1 MSNLLKSIKA
11 RLFVRKQELSNSV
24 WNIAD
29 VLILPFLMVLVT
41 PYFIKELGTEQYGIW
56 MLVNSIVAGIGIVN
70 FGMGE
75 ASIKFISKFRAI
87 NDIESLNRIFKAGL
101 ALTLIVFLLILLIG
115 NSAAFVIEKF
125 NLFNL
130 SNFNNSLA
138 SDTMKVGSFI
148 FGLKQVEQYLIS
160 LFKGYERYDG
170 ASIISIISKFILLIT
185 QVVSVYLGFNLINL
199 FIASFLSLTVVV
211 LGELIFIRVK
221 FKKISFLPSLDRVAV
236 KEIFS
241 FGIWAWVQT
250 LLSIIAGHADRFVVI
265 SLAGPKFLAY
275 YSLAS
280 TVGSQVHSI
289 FSAGVSW
296 VFPKVSGKTER
307 REDITGLYYK
317 LQFAIILAGSFLI
330 LLLIFFEYPI
340 FHTWLGN
347 ETYNNSILLIKLF
360 LFLAFFNLL
369 SIVPYYFLLGTNLI
383 RVSALFMFVSVI
395 FTLGFMIAGF
405 YLTGITGLAYGK
417 LISSIVSI
425 PMMLLYVH
433 YNLIDSKKYS
443 QGAKLYIIVFLFAL
457 SFYLLNILVVP
468 LFIIAS
474 ALLWALYKNKIKKNI

>member
-1 MSNLLKSIKA
+1 MQNKLKSIKTA
-11 RLFVRKQELSNSV
+11 LYFRKQELRNST

-29 VLILPFLMVLVT
+29 VLVLPFLMVLVT
-41 PYFIKELGTEQYGIW
+41 PYFIKALGTEQYGIW
-56 MLVNSIVAGIGIVN
+56 MLVNSIVAGIGVVN

-75 ASIKFISKFRAI
+75 ASIKFISKFRALD
-87 NDIESLNRIFKAGL
+87 DIQSVNRIFKTGL
-101 ALTLIVFLLILLIG
+101 ALTLLVFLLISAIG
-115 NSAAFVIEKF
+115 YSAALISEHF

-130 SNFNNSLA
+130 SEANNSLA
-138 SDTMKVGSFI
+138 SDTMKIGGFI
-148 FGLKQVEQYLIS
+148 FGLKQIEQYLIS
-160 LFKGYERYDG
+160 LFKGYERYDS
-170 ASIISIISKFILLIT
+170 ASIVSIISKFSLLIV
-185 QVVSVYLGFNLINL
+185 QVISVSLGFNLVNL
-199 FIASFLSLTVVV
+199 FSASFLLLSVMVA
-211 LGELIFIRVK
+211 GELIFIRIK
-221 FKKISFLPSLDRVAV
+221 FKNISFLPSVNRTSI

-265 SLAGPKFLAY
+265 TLAGPKFLAY

-280 TVGSQVHSI
+280 TVGSQVHAI

-307 REDITGLYYK
+307 SEDITGLYYK
-317 LQFAIILAGSFLI
+317 LQFAIIFAGTFLV
-330 LLLIFFEYPI
+330 LLLLVFERQIFN
-340 FHTWLGN
+340 TWLGH
-347 ETYNNSILLIKLF
+347 ETYVNSILLIKLF

-383 RVSALFMFVSVI
+383 RVSALFMFISVV

-405 YLTGITGLAYGK
+405 YFTDITGLAYGK

-433 YNLIDSKKYS
+433 HTIIDKKNYTPGV
-443 QGAKLYIIVFLFAL
+443 QLYLIVFFFAL
-457 SFYLLNILVVP
+457 SFYLSNVVAIPFVIIGSIL
-468 LFIIAS
+468 LR
-474 ALLWALYKNKIKKNI
+474 ALYKNKITNHR